1 MVKRKTDIPAES
13 RLDEIDAL
21 IEQALRDDVVLPVP
35 ATLHKRVTE
44 QVRLVALYE
53 RERKRFRYSMF
64 TLSVSLVVM
73 LGAAAGLLIATNF
86 YTVMLNGVSG
96 AKGQYDSLVVS
107 LGAYFSGYTGAYTL
121 LVSAI
126 VAAVTVFLALTL
138 LWGHPK
144 VRNISE
150 TSESAK

>member
-1 MVKRKTDIPAES
+1 
-13 RLDEIDAL
+13 
-21 IEQALRDDVVLPVP
+21 
-35 ATLHKRVTE
+35 
-44 QVRLVALYE
+44 
-53 RERKRFRYSMF
+53 MF

-150 TSESAK
+150 TSDSAK